1 MLRKPLSVMYE
12 SEFFQ
17 NNNPSSEMTKITQR
31 IRRVISSV
39 QKPLMKILIR
49 ISYN

>member
-1 MLRKPLSVMYE
+1 MYE

-31 IRRVISSV
+31 IIRFTEIV
-39 QKPLMKILIR
+39 KEPLCEKNNKHKL
-49 ISYN
+49 